1 MSNSLKIIED
11 IRGLRNNWDGDSS
24 LAPYSVVIEAA
35 KEVINFAT
43 DAGQEVYTIAP
54 GPAGE
59 IMLDFRCREKMLEII
74 IYPDKIKFVQF
85 SSSEQPVQSLVAPDL
100 SIEKL
105 LLWLGK

>member
-1 MSNSLKIIED
+1 MANSLKIIEE
-11 IRGLRNNWDGDSS
+11 IRGLRDNWDGDSA
-24 LAPYSVVIEAA
+24 LAPYPGVIEAA
-35 KEVINFAT
+35 KEMINFTT
-43 DAGQEVYTIAP
+43 DAGHEASNIAP

-85 SSSEQPVQSLVAPDL
+85 SSSEQPVQGLVSPDL

-105 LLWLGK
+105 LGWLGE